1 MAGLRRVDT
10 FVVGLIYLIAA
21 LACTRIPL
29 LHSLGYESSLIFALI
44 GSAAAALLTV
54 NRIRRFYREPALD
67 RTLMMTGV
75 RRSLQSSLLTNLL
88 LLLIPLVVLLANA
101 VVVKN
106 CSLRDGLL
114 FYLLLPGMSVVFS
127 TALAFF
133 CVMHYRRSRI
143 MFFLFMAISFCYAL
157 ALGYFTPAIFSYNF
171 FYGYFPG
178 FTYDEGLSVTSTLV
192 SFRLITLGLSA
203 VLVWLGNL
211 LLAESE
217 PSAGVTAKGLVLLR
231 RLVQPSERGLT
242 VLLLLLG
249 IGVYVFRCD
258 LGYESTSGYIRSWLG
273 GELRTKHFIIY
284 YPKNLLNAEQLS
296 RLADEHE
303 FRYTQLLEEFSL
315 PRFDPIESFL
325 YPSSDAKLRLIGAG
339 NTDFA
344 KPWSRQLHITVQ
356 SAFVTLKHEL
366 THVIAGK
373 FGVPVIRVSLRM
385 GLTEGLPMA
394 LEGTYGA
401 RTLDTYAAA
410 MQQLNTAPA
419 IETLLSPEGFLT
431 QAPSVSYV
439 LAGSFS
445 RYLIDTYGIRP
456 YLMVYAGEDW
466 RFVYDRPLPILVQEW
481 KNYLRTLE
489 IDGTDLAATKA
500 FFSRTSIFRKTCPRV
515 VGERNRIAGQAF
527 AGREYAVAE
536 SLYAIA
542 YAEGGSFESLSG
554 LATAAYRRGAYRTV
568 DSILNQAGTTPEA
581 SDRNLMLA
589 LLHGDALWGMDSV
602 RQAFRYYHTLR
613 VVDLTD
619 GLTEAASERLLALE
633 GNDRT
638 GLKRYFLSPG
648 PDSVRVAVL
657 DSLLSKSPHDPLLRY
672 LSGRESLRRG
682 DYGATAREMDSI
694 SLADQDPV
702 LEALRFTT
710 LGLASYFTGG
720 FEKAREM
727 FWQSLNF
734 DDSDVAE
741 LTVNDWIDRCE
752 WKVEHREDHASGPD

>member
-1 MAGLRRVDT
+1 MTWLRRVDSI
-10 FVVGLIYLIAA
+10 VVGMLYVVAA

-29 LHSLGYESSLIFALI
+29 LHALGYESSLLFALV
-44 GSAAAALLTV
+44 GSAASAMLTI

-75 RRSLQSSLLTNLL
+75 KRTLQSSFVTNIV
-88 LLLIPLVVLLANA
+88 LLLIPLTVLLANA
-101 VVVKN
+101 FVVKN
-106 CSLRDGLL
+106 CSLRDGVL
-114 FYLLLPGMSVVFS
+114 FFLLLPGVSVVFS

-143 MFFLFMAISFCYAL
+143 MFFLFMALSFCYAL

-178 FTYDEGLSVTSTLV
+178 FTYDEGLSVSSTLI
-192 SFRLITLGLSA
+192 SFRLITLGGSA

-211 LLAESE
+211 LLAG
-217 PSAGVTAKGLVLLR
+217 SAPDEGVTSKGLALLR

-242 VLLLLLG
+242 ILLLLLG
-249 IGVYVFRCD
+249 VGVYVFRCD

-303 FRYTQLLEEFSL
+303 FRYAQLLEAFAL
-315 PRFDPIESFL
+315 PRFDPIESYL

-344 KPWSRQLHITVQ
+344 KPWSKQVHLTLQ
-356 SAFVTLKHEL
+356 SVFTTLKHEL
-366 THVIAGK
+366 THVIAGT
-373 FGVPVIRVSLRM
+373 FGIPVIRVSLRM

-401 RTLDTYAAA
+401 RTLDVYAAA
-410 MQQLNTAPA
+410 MQQLNTAPDLEA
-419 IETLLSPEGFLT
+419 LLSPEGFLT

-445 RYLIDTYGIRP
+445 HYLIDTYGIRP

-481 KNYLRTLE
+481 KNYLRTLAL
-489 IDGTDLAATKA
+489 DGSDLVATKT
-500 FFSRTSIFRKTCPRV
+500 FFSRTSIFHKTCPRV
-515 VGERNRIAGQAF
+515 IGERNRIAGQAL
-527 AGREYAVAE
+527 ARREFAVAE
-536 SLYAIA
+536 SLYAA
-542 YAEGGSFESLSG
+542 SYTEGGSYESLSG
-554 LATAAYRRGAYRTV
+554 FATAAYRRGAYHTV
-568 DSILNQAGTTPEA
+568 DSVLNQAGTVPGSAE
-581 SDRNLMLA
+581 RNLMLA
-589 LLHGDALWGMDSV
+589 LIHGDALWGMDSV
-602 RQAFRYYHTLR
+602 RQAFQYYHTLR

-619 GLTEAASERLLALE
+619 GLTESASERLLALE
-633 GNDRT
+633 GDERS
-638 GLKRYFLSPG
+638 GLQRYFLSTG
-648 PDSVRVAVL
+648 PDSLRVAVL
-657 DSLLSKSPHDPLLRY
+657 DSLLMTNPDDPLLLY
-672 LSGRESLRRG
+672 LHGRESLRRG
-682 DYGATAREMDSI
+682 EYGSTAKDLDSI

-702 LEALRFTT
+702 LEALRYTT

-720 FEKAREM
+720 YDKAREM

-752 WKVEHREDHASGPD
+752 WKIQHREDHASGPD